1 MDPTSL
7 AERIRAFNR
16 FYTET
21 IGALDD
27 KHEGLAVTLVQSR
40 MLYTIAT
47 TDDPHVGQLA
57 RALHLDLPYASRVL
71 GVLEDRK
78 LIRRTLSDTDRR
90 QRNVELTAAGRR
102 TLAKIEQRSNERVLG
117 LTRRL
122 TKTAVADLL
131 GAMDTIQ
138 HLLATEETT

>member
-40 MLYTIAT
+40 MLYTVA
-47 TDDPHVGQLA
+47 QLA